1 MASSPSNP
9 HMNWNSRSLHEEWK
23 RFQEHVEL
31 MFQGPL
37 DNANEAKK
45 AAYLLI
51 WVDEQGREICRSWNL
66 TNEERKNYEL
76 LITKFTNH
84 VTPRKNPLFAR
95 YLFLE
100 RRQKTDE
107 TFENFVTET
116 RNLVKD
122 CEYDKPEEMVRDI
135 IVCGIL
141 SSSIREKLLDKGAA
155 LTMEEAIDI
164 AITHETTQT
173 HLRSMSNKSSS
184 VDTIKEKKSW
194 HDDHSKEKPKPH
206 EKLCRKCGRSHGTSF
221 KDCPAAEATA
231 GSTAGCCPQGT
242 PLWWSRA

>member
-1 MASSPSNP
+1 M
-9 HMNWNSRSLHEEWK
+9 
-23 RFQEHVEL
+23 
-31 MFQGPL
+31 
-37 DNANEAKK
+37 
-45 AAYLLI
+45 
-51 WVDEQGREICRSWNL
+51 
-66 TNEERKNYEL
+66 
-76 LITKFTNH
+76 ITKFTNH
-84 VTPRKNPLFAR
+84 VTPRKNPLIAR

-184 VDTIKEKKSW
+184 VDTIKEKKAGMTIIQRKNQNSMKNCAENV
-194 HDDHSKEKPKPH
+194 DDLTEHHLKIAQQQEQH
-206 EKLCRKCGRSHGTSF
+206 
-221 KDCPAAEATA
+221 A
-231 GSTAGCCPQGT
+231 
-242 PLWWSRA
+242 